1 MAMTIE
7 ANSIRKPNKFRD
19 NENLTRI
26 AQYLLPQLN
35 QIAMAGNPE
44 PLNAF
49 IKSIGDAMEQDV
61 TDWLIPAMQPQ
72 MPPQQGQ
79 MPPPEQQIPPQE
91 EMPPEAMPMDMQ
103 APPPEMMQPD
113 VMSQSPEMDPE
124 MMAMLENLPPEAL
137 MELSGGL

>member
-35 QIAMAGNPE
+35 QIAAMGNPD

-49 IKSIGDAMEQDV
+49 IRSMGDAMEQDV
-61 TDWLIPAMQPQ
+61 TEWLIPQMTPPQPEQPQ
-72 MPPQQGQ
+72 QDPQAMPQEPMPEQ
-79 MPPPEQQIPPQE
+79 MPME
-91 EMPPEAMPMDMQ
+91 EMPMEEM
-103 APPPEMMQPD
+103 APPEPMSQGGDIPPD
-113 VMSQSPEMDPE
+113 VL
-124 MMAMLENLPPEAL
+124 AMLEGLPPEAL